1 MCREPESNLGIPS
14 PDSTLTDRSAYAAG
28 VTTTTP
34 EARTAPSDALRDTA
48 LRHFAAS
55 GFAGASLQQIADDAG
70 YAKSSVLYHFGSKEA
85 LLEAAISPAL
95 EALEH
100 VIDEL
105 VASDLA
111 ADDWVRFRE
120 RFIEMLL
127 AHRLEVFTFINHRS
141 SFAGVPVC
149 TRTDDVIRRLTD
161 LIFAQQPS
169 TEERLRFGIALGGA
183 AYALVAGMTYRDEAD
198 FAEDDVV
205 RRALNRIVGEL
216 LEPVTEQ
223 R

>member
-1 MCREPESNLGIPS
+1 MTS
-14 PDSTLTDRSAYAAG
+14 
-28 VTTTTP
+28 TTP
-34 EARTAPSDALRDTA
+34 AARNRPSDELRLAALRN
-48 LRHFAAS
+48 FAAN

-85 LLEAAISPAL
+85 LLEAGISPAL
-95 EALEH
+95 EALEQ

-105 VASDLA
+105 VASDLTA
-111 ADDWVRFRE
+111 GDWVRFRE

-141 SFAGVPVC
+141 SFAGAPVC
-149 TRTDDVIRRLTD
+149 TRTDAVIRRLTD
-161 LIFAQQPS
+161 LIFAQRPS

-205 RRALNRIVGEL
+205 RQALNRIVGEL
-216 LEPVTEQ
+216 LEPVTAQ